1 MRIVSRKLYRAFP
14 ELDKFS
20 DELCEM
26 YVKRVSSSVLYKAV
40 ATISFLGAACG
51 SLVVV
56 SFFLSM
62 LNDLMGSIF
71 EKYFPVPVIL
81 MLFFIFVIPCISA
94 LLARDFC
101 MQAFLRRQ
109 VGRSRCLECGYSL
122 LGQRI
127 KREIIVCPE
136 CARSTTLM
144 ELGLDGP
151 EDLIPP
157 R

>member
-26 YVKRVSSSVLYKAV
+26 YVKRVSSSVSYKAL
-40 ATISFLGAACG
+40 ATISFLGAAFG
-51 SLVVV
+51 SLIVA
-56 SFFLSM
+56 SFFLSI
-62 LNDLMGSIF
+62 LIDLMGSIF
-71 EKYFPVPVIL
+71 EEYLLPVIL
-81 MLFFIFVIPCISA
+81 ILFLFIPCFSA

-109 VGRSRCLECGYSL
+109 VGRSRCLGCGYSL

-127 KREIIVCPE
+127 KRDLIVCPE

-157 R
+157 E